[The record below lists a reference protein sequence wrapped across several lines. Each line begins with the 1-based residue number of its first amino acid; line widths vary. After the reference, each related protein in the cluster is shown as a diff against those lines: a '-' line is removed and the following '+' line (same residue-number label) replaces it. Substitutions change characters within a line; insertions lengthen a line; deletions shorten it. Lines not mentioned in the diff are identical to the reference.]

1 MTTNLRTKAVAAL
14 AGLIAFVALG
24 ASSASAAEVTAKAD
38 PESVTFG
45 RGSVAIEGALTAD
58 AGVSPAGRVLKL
70 YERPF
75 PYKRSKQI
83 AEATTNADGSYAFE
97 GVKPD
102 VNSTYK
108 VAINDPDLAAR
119 SKAALVVVFAR
130 GDLKVK
136 ATRDREIVSRFR
148 LVYSPKLNTKL
159 AGREVRWYFNEV
171 GKPRFTIADKT
182 RSKQTRKGL
191 LKSKSRFP
199 APPGDYR
206 FRVTYCLDVPNEK
219 DIGIGTPGAPR
230 NCPNSFPAAAS
241 RALLAVAAAAPLSTG
256 P

>member
-1 MTTNLRTKAVAAL
+1 MPTNLRTRTLAVAV
-14 AGLIAFVALG
+14 GLIAFGAFSGPAL
-24 ASSASAAEVTAKAD
+24 AADVTAMAKPD
-38 PESVTFG
+38 SIGFG
-45 RGSVAIEGALTAD
+45 RGSVAIQGNLTAD

-83 AEATTNADGSYAFE
+83 ARTTTDANGAYGFE

-102 VNSTYK
+102 MNSTYK

-119 SKAALVVVFAR
+119 SESTLVVVFAR
-130 GDLKVK
+130 GDLKVR
-136 ATRDREIVSRFR
+136 ATRNRDIVSRFR
-148 LVYSPKLNTKL
+148 LRYSPKLSTNL
-159 AGREVRWYFNEV
+159 AGRKVLWYFNEV
-171 GKPRFTIADKT
+171 GRPRFKVADRT
-182 RSKQTRKGL
+182 RSKQPRRGL
-191 LKSKSRFP
+191 LKGKSRFM

-206 FRVTYCLDVPNEK
+206 FRVTYCLDVPDEK

-241 RALLAVAAAAPLSTG
+241 RALLAVAATAPLAAAR
-256 P
+256 